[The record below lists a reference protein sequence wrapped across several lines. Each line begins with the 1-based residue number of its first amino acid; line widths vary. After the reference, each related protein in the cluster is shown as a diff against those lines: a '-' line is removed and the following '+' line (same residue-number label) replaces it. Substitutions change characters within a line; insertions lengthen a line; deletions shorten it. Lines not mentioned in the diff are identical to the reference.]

1 MVGMA
6 VAGGAGGAAGV
17 GFRGVSGL
25 VWPSVRSSGRLFLIS
40 DKNDQAYAYSLPKAA
55 ASSSRIRRSRGAG
68 MLSRCNR

>member
-25 VWPSVRSSGRLFLIS
+25 VWPSVRSSGRLGGM
-40 DKNDQAYAYSLPKAA
+40 A
-55 ASSSRIRRSRGAG
+55 GAG
-68 MLSRCNR
+68 ALGAWLGTCFAAGQR